1 MAVCDWLATDAEVD
15 RAIRE
20 EKRETWEYDNNPE
33 GEIEEMVELYVKK
46 GVPEG
51 PAREAMTILAKY
63 KVPRSVG
70 SVTILMFLQGAFVSV
85 MMAEELGIPA
95 GQRNESPVK
104 HGLITFVAF
113 LIFGAVPLVACT
125 GLMHERKR

>member
-1 MAVCDWLATDAEVD
+1 MSMAVCDWLATDAEVD

-20 EKRETWEYDNNPE
+20 ENRETWEYDNNPE

-63 KVPRSVG
+63 KVSRQPAPL
-70 SVTILMFLQGAFVSV
+70 VTILTSYRARL
-85 MMAEELGIPA
+85 
-95 GQRNESPVK
+95 
-104 HGLITFVAF
+104 
-113 LIFGAVPLVACT
+113 
-125 GLMHERKR
+125 